1 MIPTDEELVYTED
14 TVALLEGRNDVHTNF
29 TYSFQDPH
37 YVNHLREESFK
48 KELEKNPE
56 LASIKAKI
64 PGI

>member
-1 MIPTDEELVYTED
+1 
-14 TVALLEGRNDVHTNF
+14 VHTNF

-48 KELEKNPE
+48 KEIEKNPE